1 MEWSPSQIGVDHHS
15 GGIDDSAESGPGLIF
30 NLFLKKGVEV
40 FKREDGIPHL
50 RKFFFVE
57 DFFA

>member
-1 MEWSPSQIGVDHHS
+1 MERSPSQIGVDHHS
-15 GGIDDSAESGPGLIF
+15 GGIDDSTESGSGLIF
-30 NLFLKKGVEV
+30 NLFLENGIEV
-40 FKREDGIPHL
+40 FKREEGISYL